1 MYYLILKKSK
11 EKKTKVSKVRV
22 ELETYRHSSYNTTV
36 TPRAGHCFP
45 DRVTFF
51 FELCHATRPN
61 L

>member
-1 MYYLILKKSK
+1 
-11 EKKTKVSKVRV
+11 VRV
-22 ELETYRHSSYNTTV
+22 ELKTYRHSSYNTTV

-61 L
+61 LWVAAQ